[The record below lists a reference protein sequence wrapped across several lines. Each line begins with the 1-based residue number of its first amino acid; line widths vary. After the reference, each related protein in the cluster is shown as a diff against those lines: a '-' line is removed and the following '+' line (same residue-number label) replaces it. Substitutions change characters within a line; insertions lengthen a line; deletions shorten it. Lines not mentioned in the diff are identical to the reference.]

1 MADLVVTADFL
12 DIPDIVEECSA
23 FMCPRVAADNV
34 AEVWQFAQLY
44 RMDNLQEVCKRC
56 LSISSNFI
64 FFATH
69 TGKHFERC
77 DVSI

>member
-23 FMCPRVAADNV
+23 FMCHRVAADNV

-44 RMDNLQEVCKRC
+44 RMDNLQEVCQRC
-56 LSISSNFI
+56 LSSNFVFI
-64 FFATH
+64 YY
-69 TGKHFERC
+69 
-77 DVSI
+77 

>member
-12 DIPDIVEECSA
+12 DIQDIVEECSA

-56 LSISSNFI
+56 LSSNFVLL
-64 FFATH
+64 ATRT
-69 TGKHFERC
+69 TGKHFEH
-77 DVSI
+77 

>member
-12 DIPDIVEECSA
+12 DIQDIVEECSA

-56 LSISSNFI
+56 LSSNFVLL
-64 FFATH
+64 AMR
-69 TGKHFERC
+69 TGKHFEH
-77 DVSI
+77 